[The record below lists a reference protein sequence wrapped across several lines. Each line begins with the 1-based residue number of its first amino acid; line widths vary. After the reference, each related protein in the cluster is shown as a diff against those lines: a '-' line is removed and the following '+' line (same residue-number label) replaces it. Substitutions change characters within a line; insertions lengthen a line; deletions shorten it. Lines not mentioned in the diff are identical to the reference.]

1 VVATMT
7 ATMTAK
13 IVTGSF
19 TGVLRVFL
27 PRERGYRA
35 EDLLMETELEGGPV
49 LALACGR
56 FSA

>member
-1 VVATMT
+1 MT